1 MNGIRTYS
9 FSSIFVVPVK
19 KYYLHII
26 SFCFLFT
33 SAFPQSGFRTII
45 SSQPVLLGE
54 SFQVQFILENA
65 KDINNFVPPSF
76 SDFHYVTGPNIY
88 SGSAIENG
96 HVKQFQNWVY
106 TLTGLR
112 KGRFIIHGAEVS
124 IKGKSI
130 QSNDVFVEVLSK
142 SDVAQS
148 LETGRSESE
157 YFLGPGE
164 DPMKK
169 INNNLFLKVFVDREA
184 CIVGEPIVA
193 TFKLYSR
200 LQSRSDIVKNPG
212 FYGFGVY
219 DMVSVNERVQTTET
233 VKGRPFDVHII
244 RKVQLYPFR
253 DGTFWIDAMELQ
265 NEVEF
270 SRSIVNKKTEQEV
283 TERMM
288 NNNASEKR
296 EGVEVF
302 ETTLRTTPVPIKVNP
317 LPVKNR
323 PVNFNG
329 AVGNFSI
336 KARVEKEKLKQD
348 QQGSMILT
356 IRGRGNFTQFDAPV
370 IHWPQALE
378 GFDPVVTDSFSRL
391 EKPLSGNKTYR
402 YSFVGSQPGN
412 YEIPPVSFTYYDI
425 AEKKYHTVSTPLL
438 HITIEKGEVKSGEK
452 KFKAKETNHHF
463 TWWGLIPAGLVVCV
477 LLVWLFEMK
486 IINKN
491 KKKYA
496 KEISVPDA
504 DAENFIEEILSKP
517 RAMSLTNDKN
527 FYAELNRSIWK
538 SLGMKFNIS
547 GSDMNKHLLVHK
559 LNNAGVKKE
568 TISEVLFVLEKCE
581 MAIYTDVSFE
591 NDAAALLK
599 KSENLLRLL
608 KEKV

>member
-1 MNGIRTYS
+1 M
-9 FSSIFVVPVK
+9 K
-19 KYYLHII
+19 KYSLHII
-26 SFCFLFT
+26 SLCFLFT
-33 SAFPQSGFRTII
+33 SAYAQNGFRTIVP
-45 SSQPVLLGE
+45 SQPVLVGE

-65 KDINNFVPPSF
+65 KEMNNFVPPSF

-96 HVKQFQNWVY
+96 QVKQFQNWVY

-112 KGRFIIHGAEVS
+112 KGRFIIHGAAVS
-124 IKGKSI
+124 IKGKST

-148 LETGRSESE
+148 LKTGMAESE

-164 DPMKK
+164 DPMEK
-169 INNNLFLKVFVDREA
+169 ISRNLFLKVFVDRQT
-184 CIVGEPIVA
+184 CTVGEPVVA

-219 DMVSVNERVQTTET
+219 DMVSVNERAQTTEI

-253 DGTFWIDAMELQ
+253 EGMFSIDPMELQ

-270 SRSIVNKKTEQEV
+270 SRSIVNKKTEQEI

-288 NNNASEKR
+288 NNIANEKR

-317 LPVKNR
+317 LPGKNR

-329 AVGNFSI
+329 AVGSFSI
-336 KARVEKEKLKQD
+336 KANLEKEQLRQD
-348 QQGSMILT
+348 QQGSLILT
-356 IRGRGNFTQFDAPV
+356 IQGRGNFTQFDAPV
-370 IHWPQALE
+370 LHWPLALE
-378 GFDPVVTDSFSRL
+378 GFDPVVIDSFSRF
-391 EKPLSGNKTYR
+391 EKPLSGSKTYR
-402 YSFVGSQPGN
+402 YSFVGSKPGN
-412 YEIPPVSFTYYDI
+412 YEVAPVAFTFYDP
-425 AEKKYHTVSTPLL
+425 AGKKYHTVSTSIL
-438 HITIEKGEVKSGEK
+438 HVKIEKGEPISGEEK
-452 KFKAKETNHHF
+452 QMIKDTDHNFPWLSIIA
-463 TWWGLIPAGLVVCV
+463 AGLLACV
-477 LLVWLFEMK
+477 LLGWLLRMK
-486 IINKN
+486 IIREN

-496 KEISVPDA
+496 MEISAANA
-504 DAENFIEEILSKP
+504 DAENSIDEILSQP
-517 RAMSLTNDKN
+517 RALLLANDKS
-527 FYAELNRSIWK
+527 FYAELDRSIWNY
-538 SLGMKFNIS
+538 LGMKFHIS
-547 GSDMNKHLLVHK
+547 GSDMNKHLLIYK
-559 LNNAGVKKE
+559 LNNAGVKEE
-568 TISEVLFVLEKCE
+568 TISEVLSVLEKCE

-591 NDAAALLK
+591 NDAAALIE